1 MDWIGMEW
9 NGMDGESDELKE
21 GRKEGRKE
29 GTGRRRKE
37 NNNSNRKGLGNF

>member
-21 GRKEGRKE
+21 GRKEGRNRE
-29 GTGRRRKE
+29 EEERK
-37 NNNSNRKGLGNF
+37 